1 MHFIHDV
8 ITRGDV
14 LVEMIATSDNSAA
27 NVMTKAL
34 PSVKF
39 KYCLGL
45 VGIGSVSWHS
55 KLIEHPLLKDENKMA
70 QGIQVKVE
78 RV

>member
-1 MHFIHDV
+1 MHFIRDV

-14 LVEMIATSDNSAA
+14 LVEKIATSDNSAA

-45 VGIGSVSWHS
+45 VGIGSVS
-55 KLIEHPLLKDENKMA
+55 
-70 QGIQVKVE
+70 
-78 RV
+78 